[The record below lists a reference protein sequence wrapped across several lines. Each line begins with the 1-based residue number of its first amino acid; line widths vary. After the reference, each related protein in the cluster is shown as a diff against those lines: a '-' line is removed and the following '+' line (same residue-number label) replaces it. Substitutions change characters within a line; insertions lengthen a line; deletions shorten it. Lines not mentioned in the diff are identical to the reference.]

1 MSDVLVIGGGVI
13 GCGVAR
19 ELARRGAEVSLI
31 DPREIGHGASRASA
45 GMLAPYTEGRH
56 DLALQALGALSLSRY
71 EALVEALAGEGAS
84 VPFARHGS
92 LDVVLDAEG
101 VAALDQYAAALE
113 RQGVRSERL
122 DAGALRAVEPSLTE
136 HALAGLRI
144 ADHGAVG
151 VPELVAALWRSASAS
166 GAVHIQERVSAL
178 RQHGSRV
185 RAETPGGVLESRHV
199 VLAAGSWAGKVDIEG
214 VAPLPVGPVRGQLLA
229 LRSEAVLPAHSLWG
243 PACYAVPWPD
253 GTLLVGATV
262 EHAGFDERATVAG
275 VRGLLEAITALLPG
289 TGSAALHD
297 VRVGL
302 RPGTPDDRPIVGASS
317 RIDGLIYATGHYRNG
332 ALLAPLTAEA
342 VASLVSGTPLD
353 PVWAP
358 CAPGRFGA
366 F

>member
-19 ELARRGAEVSLI
+19 ELARGGAEVSLI

-56 DLALQALGALSLSRY
+56 DAALQSLGALSLSRY
-71 EALVEALAGEGAS
+71 EALVEALAAEGAS
-84 VPFARHGS
+84 VPFARRGS
-92 LDVVLDAEG
+92 LDVALDADG
-101 VAALDQYAAALE
+101 AAALDRYAAALGRE
-113 RQGVRSERL
+113 GTRFERL
-122 DAGALRAVEPSLTE
+122 DAGALRALEPSLTE
-136 HALAGLRI
+136 RAVAGLRI

-151 VPELVAALWRSASAS
+151 VPELVAALWRSAVAS
-166 GAVHIQERVSAL
+166 GAVHIQERVGAL

-185 RAETPGGVLESRHV
+185 RVETPGGVLESRHV
-199 VLAAGSWAGKVDIEG
+199 VLAAGSWAGKIDIEG
-214 VAPLPVGPVRGQLLA
+214 LAPLPVQPVRGQLLA
-229 LRSEAVLPAHSLWG
+229 LRAEAVLPAHTLWG

-275 VRGLLEAITALLPG
+275 VRGLLEAITTLLPG
-289 TGSAALHD
+289 SGGAALHD

-302 RPGTPDDRPIVGASS
+302 RPGTPDERPIVGASA
-317 RIDGLIYATGHYRNG
+317 RLDGLIYATGHYRNG

-342 VASLVSGTPLD
+342 VASLVNGTPLD
-353 PVWAP
+353 AVWAP